1 MGIICDTELP
11 MAKQKRG
18 AQQVRIIGGKWKGRK
33 LRFSG
38 NGDLRPTPGR
48 VRETLFNWLRPE
60 ITGMRCLD
68 AFAGSGILGFEAL
81 SQGAGAAVFVEQNPR
96 TLQSLQKTVQDLQ
109 AGAQASVVKA
119 DALRYLRDAAQPFDL
134 VFLDPPFS
142 NQTLLETAL
151 KQLQDANLVRHYIYA
166 EGPELARLQALADQ
180 SGMAVEKH
188 TRAGDSHAVL
198 LSPV

>member
-1 MGIICDTELP
+1 
-11 MAKQKRG
+11 MAQHKRG

-33 LRFSG
+33 LRF
-38 NGDLRPTPGR
+38 NGDATLRPTPGR

-60 ITGMRCLD
+60 IADMRCLD

-96 TLQSLQKTVQDLQ
+96 TLQSLQKAVQELQ
-109 AGAQASVVKA
+109 AGSQASVVKA
-119 DALRYLRDAAQPFDL
+119 DALRYLREATQPFDL

-142 NQTLLETAL
+142 NQALLENAL
-151 KQLQDANLVRHYIYA
+151 HQLHAANLVRRYVYA
-166 EGPELARLQALADQ
+166 EGPALARLEELAAHTR
-180 SGMAVEKH
+180 MVVEKH

-198 LSPV
+198 LSPA